1 LKNNETQNNT
11 DDFVFDKRLYIIFL
25 ISFTEVLGFSMVL
38 PLIPFL
44 GLELGL
50 TYSQIGLII
59 SVFSICQLFAS
70 PITGKLSDH
79 FGRKPLFILSQI
91 STFIGFIFL
100 GFATTAILLIVARLI
115 DGLLGSNM
123 TVSQAY
129 ISDITAPKH
138 RTRVYGYSSG
148 VFGAGLI
155 FGPFIGGILS
165 TINYSVPMFFAAAI
179 TMISIALVILFLP
192 ETIPKKTDK
201 ISFSLNDVIP
211 VNDVRHFVT
220 THKIRNTLLM
230 FFIYTI
236 AFFLFISNI
245 SLLGAAQFHVT
256 AEQVSFYMVWIGVIR
271 VGVQTVLIARILRFL
286 GEKRVLVTGI
296 FSMIISMVVLVFSAE
311 YLFVFVP
318 LVFLAYG
325 TGVSR
330 PILTS
335 KLANSVTQ
343 KETGAI
349 LGVNNSLTSVAQII
363 APILGGFIIEYLP
376 SQTLPLLSAIIFTL
390 LILFLRNRT
399 SLTPIPTVSSQQQH

>member
-1 LKNNETQNNT
+1 MKDDFLKEKQNAAQA
-11 DDFVFDKRLYIIFL
+11 DEFVFDKRLYIVFL

-50 TYSQIGLII
+50 TPSQIGLII

-100 GFATTAILLIVARLI
+100 GFATTVIILIVARLI

-129 ISDITAPKH
+129 ISDITEPKH

-179 TMISIALVILFLP
+179 TLISIALVILFLP
-192 ETIPKKTDK
+192 ETIPKRTEK
-201 ISFSLNDVIP
+201 ISLSFNDVIP
-211 VNDVRHFVT
+211 VDDVRHFVR
-220 THKIRNTLLM
+220 THHIRNSLLM
-230 FFIYTI
+230 FFIYNM

-245 SLLGAAQFHVT
+245 SLLAEAQFQ
-256 AEQVSFYMVWIGVIR
+256 ASADEVSFYMVWIGVIR
-271 VGVQTVLIARILRFL
+271 VAVQTVLIARILRFF
-286 GEKRVLVTGI
+286 GEKRALVTGVV
-296 FSMIISMVVLVFSAE
+296 SMIISMVTLAISAE
-311 YLFVFVP
+311 YLIVFVP
-318 LVFLAYG
+318 LIFLAFG

-330 PILTS
+330 PLLTS
-335 KLANSVTQ
+335 KLMNCVTQ
-343 KETGAI
+343 KETGSI
-349 LGVNNSLTSVAQII
+349 LGVNNSLTSVAQIVT
-363 APILGGFIIEYLP
+363 PILGGFMIEYLP
-376 SQTLPLLSAIIFTL
+376 SQTLPILSAIIFTL
-390 LILFLRNRT
+390 LLLFLRNRN
-399 SLTPIPTVSSQQQH
+399 

>member
-1 LKNNETQNNT
+1 VQADFLKDDQKADQA

-50 TYSQIGLII
+50 TPSQIGLII

-100 GFATTAILLIVARLI
+100 GFATTVVLLIVARLI

-129 ISDITAPKH
+129 ISDITEPKH

-179 TMISIALVILFLP
+179 TLISIALVILFLP
-192 ETIPKKTDK
+192 ETIPKKTEK
-201 ISFSLNDVIP
+201 ISLSLNDVIP
-211 VNDVRHFVT
+211 VDDVRHFVR
-220 THKIRNTLLM
+220 THHIRNSLIM
-230 FFIYTI
+230 FFIYNM

-245 SLLGAAQFHVT
+245 SLLAEAQFHAT
-256 AEQVSFYMVWIGVIR
+256 ADEVSFYMVWIGLIR
-271 VGVQTVLIARILRFL
+271 VGIQTVLIARILRFF
-286 GEKRVLVTGI
+286 GEKRALVTGV
-296 FSMIISMVVLVFSAE
+296 FSMAISMVTLAFSAE

-318 LVFLAYG
+318 LIFLAYG
-325 TGVSR
+325 TGVGR
-330 PILTS
+330 PLLTS
-335 KLANSVTQ
+335 RLTNSVTQ
-343 KETGAI
+343 KETGSI

-363 APILGGFIIEYLP
+363 TPIVGGFIIEYLP

-390 LILFLRNRT
+390 LIFFLRNKN
-399 SLTPIPTVSSQQQH
+399 

>member
-1 LKNNETQNNT
+1 VKADFLKGKQKADQA

-50 TYSQIGLII
+50 TPSQIGLII

-100 GFATTAILLIVARLI
+100 GFATTVILLIVARLI

-129 ISDITAPKH
+129 ISDITEPKH

-179 TMISIALVILFLP
+179 TLISIVLVILFLP
-192 ETIPKKTDK
+192 ETIPKKTEK
-201 ISFSLNDVIP
+201 VSLSFNDVIP
-211 VNDVRHFVT
+211 VDDVRHFVR
-220 THKIRNTLLM
+220 THHIRNSLLM
-230 FFIYTI
+230 FFIYNL

-245 SLLGAAQFHVT
+245 SLLAEAQFHAT
-256 AEQVSFYMVWIGVIR
+256 ADEVSFYMVWIGVIR
-271 VGVQTVLIARILRFL
+271 VGIQTVLIARILRFF
-286 GEKRVLVTGI
+286 GEKRALVTGI
-296 FSMIISMVVLVFSAE
+296 VSMTISMVALAFSAE

-330 PILTS
+330 PLLTS
-335 KLANSVTQ
+335 KLTNSVTQ
-343 KETGAI
+343 KETGSI

-363 APILGGFIIEYLP
+363 TPIVGGFIIEYLP
-376 SQTLPLLSAIIFTL
+376 SQTLPVLSAIIFTL
-390 LILFLRNRT
+390 LILFLRNKN
-399 SLTPIPTVSSQQQH
+399 

>member
-1 LKNNETQNNT
+1 LESKNTQNHT

-50 TYSQIGLII
+50 TPSQIGLII

-100 GFATTAILLIVARLI
+100 GFATTVILLIVARLI

-129 ISDITAPKH
+129 ISDITEPKH

-155 FGPFIGGILS
+155 FGPFIGGVLS

-192 ETIPKKTDK
+192 ETVPKKKEK
-201 ISFSLNDVIP
+201 ISLSFNDVIP
-211 VNDVRHFVT
+211 VNDVKHFVR
-220 THKIRNTLLM
+220 THHIRNSLLM
-230 FFIYTI
+230 FFIYNT

-245 SLLGAAQFHVT
+245 SLLAEAQFQAT
-256 AEQVSFYMVWIGVIR
+256 AEEVSFYMVWIGVIR
-271 VGVQTVLIARILRFL
+271 VGIQTVLIARILRFF
-286 GEKRVLVTGI
+286 GEKRALVTGI
-296 FSMIISMVVLVFSAE
+296 VSMLISMVALAFSAE
-311 YLFVFVP
+311 YLFVFIP
-318 LVFLAYG
+318 LIFLAYG

-330 PILTS
+330 PLLIS
-335 KLANSVTQ
+335 KLTNSVTQ

-349 LGVNNSLTSVAQII
+349 LGVNNSLISVAQII
-363 APILGGFIIEYLP
+363 TPIIGGLIIEYLP
-376 SQTLPLLSAIIFTL
+376 SQTLPLLSALIFTL

-399 SLTPIPTVSSQQQH
+399 

>member
-1 LKNNETQNNT
+1 MKNNETQNNT
-11 DDFVFDKRLYIIFL
+11 NDFVFDKRLYIIFL

-44 GLELGL
+44 GLSLGL

-129 ISDITAPKH
+129 ISDITEPKH

-155 FGPFIGGILS
+155 FGPLIGGILS

-179 TMISIALVILFLP
+179 TMISIVLVILFLP
-192 ETIPKKTDK
+192 ETIPKKEDK
-201 ISFSLNDVIP
+201 ISLSLNDVIP

-399 SLTPIPTVSSQQQH
+399 SLTPIQTVSSQQQ

>member
-1 LKNNETQNNT
+1 
-11 DDFVFDKRLYIIFL
+11 
-25 ISFTEVLGFSMVL
+25 
-38 PLIPFL
+38 
-44 GLELGL
+44 
-50 TYSQIGLII
+50 
-59 SVFSICQLFAS
+59 
-70 PITGKLSDH
+70 
-79 FGRKPLFILSQI
+79 
-91 STFIGFIFL
+91 
-100 GFATTAILLIVARLI
+100 
-115 DGLLGSNM
+115 
-123 TVSQAY
+123 
-129 ISDITAPKH
+129 
-138 RTRVYGYSSG
+138 
-148 VFGAGLI
+148 
-155 FGPFIGGILS
+155 
-165 TINYSVPMFFAAAI
+165 
-179 TMISIALVILFLP
+179 MISIALVILFLP

-220 THKIRNTLLM
+220 THHIRNSLLM

-245 SLLGAAQFHVT
+245 SLLGAAQFHAT

-271 VGVQTVLIARILRFL
+271 VGIQTVLIARILRFF
-286 GEKRVLVTGI
+286 GEKRALVTGI
-296 FSMIISMVVLVFSAE
+296 FSMIISMVTLAFSAE

-318 LVFLAYG
+318 LIFLAYG

-330 PILTS
+330 PLLTS
-335 KLANSVTQ
+335 KLTNSVTQ
-343 KETGAI
+343 KETGTI